1 MAAPATG
8 LIAVERLPEFLS
20 SLAEAPDLASAGEFL
35 LEQVGEVLGCT
46 GGALF
51 VLAGEQLVEVVR
63 SGAER
68 NGTPRL
74 TFATDDASHPIV
86 MSALSLRPVSS
97 DGRFNFRQD
106 PPASPWVALPFAQPQ
121 RRGMVGFIAEHMSR
135 DVPPGC
141 CLHPPAT
148 DRPQRLGRAPAGV
161 VVLETRGSAP
171 EVIDAIDRVVTLAGP
186 ILARLASEE
195 SFRCAAERL
204 DARVQLVQTIVDAL
218 PDPIVITDP
227 DNDIVVQNH
236 QAEHLLI
243 AGESDSGGRRH
254 AVEINNL
261 LFTSFLARSVMT
273 GGTPASARELNLVD
287 PDEGTDLLLEVLTH
301 PLSETGPHGGRVLS
315 VLRNVT
321 DLRRAAH
328 ELERQVQR
336 GRLAEMDAT
345 RERDRLNLILANVA
359 DPILVTDDR
368 SDIILM
374 NDQAA
379 RLFAIGGD
387 EPIGSARHIAVREN
401 DTKFTS
407 FISDFTI
414 DKSRALRAQM
424 RLTHPDS
431 NVDIPMEVVSG
442 KILNERGESMAI
454 VSVLHDLTKQADNER
469 LYEALKQ
476 LNSELEQRVAAA
488 TADLAAQNA
497 RLQWQSQEVEK
508 ANKLKS
514 DFLASMSHELRTP
527 INALLGYTSLMLDR
541 IYGEL
546 TPGQEDGL
554 NRIRS
559 SARHLLELI
568 SDILD
573 LARIEAGKM
582 PIHLSDVTLRD
593 VLGEVARQI
602 EPMVRKKGLAF
613 DSKVV
618 GEPPIMY
625 TDGIKVRQILLNL
638 LSNAVKFTQTGHV
651 TLTSTTRTDCV
662 LFEVTDTGIGIR
674 AQDLASIWEDFRQ
687 LDQSRTREFGGTG
700 LGLSITRR
708 LVQQLGGRID
718 VRSQFGLGTTFTVAL
733 PFRVATPPE
742 TENVATSG
750 DYLAVDGR
758 WNEHSAGSR

>member
-1 MAAPATG
+1 MAAAATG
-8 LIAVERLPEFLS
+8 LIAVERLPELLS
-20 SLAEAPDLASAGEFL
+20 SLAEAPDLVSAGEFL
-35 LEQVGEVLGCT
+35 LEQVGEILGCT

-51 VLAGEQLVEVVR
+51 VMEGEQLVEVVR
-63 SGAER
+63 SGSER

-74 TFATDDASHPIV
+74 TLPTDDASHPIV
-86 MSALSLRPVSS
+86 VSALSLRPVSS
-97 DGRFNFRQD
+97 DGRFDFRQD

-121 RRGMVGFIAEHMSR
+121 RHGMVGFTAEHMSR
-135 DVPPGC
+135 DLPPGC
-141 CLHPPAT
+141 SLHPPAT

-161 VVLETRGSAP
+161 VVLETRRPAP
-171 EVIDAIDRVVTLAGP
+171 EVIEAIDRVVTLAGT
-186 ILARLASEE
+186 ILARLALEE
-195 SFRCAAERL
+195 SYRCAVERL
-204 DARVQLVQTIVDAL
+204 EARVQLVQTIVDAL

-387 EPIGSARHIAVREN
+387 EPIGSAPHIAVREN

-476 LNSELEQRVAAA
+476 LNGELEQRVAAA

-554 NRIRS
+554 NRIRA

-582 PIHLSDVTLRD
+582 PIHLSDVTLPD

-602 EPMVRKKGLAF
+602 EPLVRKKGLSF
-613 DSKVV
+613 DSNVV
-618 GEPPIMY
+618 GEPPLMY

-638 LSNAVKFTQTGHV
+638 LSNAVKFTQTGRV
-651 TLTSTTRTDCV
+651 MLTSTTRSDCV

-733 PFRVATPPE
+733 PFRVSAPPE
-742 TENVATSG
+742 TDDGATSG
-750 DYLAVDGR
+750 DYLAVDSR
-758 WNEHSAGSR
+758 WDQHPAGSR